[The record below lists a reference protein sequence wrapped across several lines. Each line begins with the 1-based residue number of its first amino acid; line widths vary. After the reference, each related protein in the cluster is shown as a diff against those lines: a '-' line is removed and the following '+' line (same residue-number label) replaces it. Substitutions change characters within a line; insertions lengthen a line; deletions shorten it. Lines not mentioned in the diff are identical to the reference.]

1 MGKKQRKQDKH
12 LVNANSWLSILGD
25 LIGVLWTTRGLTSDF
40 ISFKILIRKSAK
52 VHSGMWRVVEKVDQ
66 KSRAGESFGR

>member
-12 LVNANSWLSILGD
+12 LVNANSWLSIVGD
-25 LIGVLWTTRGLTSDF
+25 VIGVLWTARGLTSDF
-40 ISFKILIRKSAK
+40 ISFEILIRKSAR